1 MTSKS
6 LTSSLLVL
14 ALAASTSAF
23 AGTMAKP
30 ADTTKP
36 AAAET
41 KTTETKTTTETKA
54 DAKAD
59 APKPAKKKVH
69 KKVTKKKV
77 ETKTEE
83 KKEEVKPAGTR
94 RSIRRCLVGLWG
106 AA

>member
-41 KTTETKTTTETKA
+41 KTTETKTTTEMKADSKA
-54 DAKAD
+54 DATP

-83 KKEEVKPAGTR
+83 KKEEAKPAGTR
-94 RSIRRCLVGLWG
+94 
-106 AA
+106 

>member
-23 AGTMAKP
+23 AGTMAKT

-41 KTTETKTTTETKA
+41 KTTETKTTEMKSDDGA
-54 DAKAD
+54 A
-59 APKPAKKKVH
+59 KPAKKKVH
-69 KKVTKKKV
+69 KKVTKKKA
-77 ETKTEE
+77 ETKAEE
-83 KKEEVKPAGTR
+83 KKEEKKEEAKPAGTR
-94 RSIRRCLVGLWG
+94 
-106 AA
+106 

>member
-14 ALAASTSAF
+14 ALAATTSAF

-41 KTTETKTTTETKA
+41 KTTETKTTTEMKADSKA
-54 DAKAD
+54 DATPA
-59 APKPAKKKVH
+59 PAKKKVH
-69 KKVTKKKV
+69 KKVAKKKV

-83 KKEEVKPAGTR
+83 KREEKKEEAHPANTGR
-94 RSIRRCLVGLWG
+94 
-106 AA
+106 